1 MNLDRDLLVRI
12 ATAIG
17 IAVGGLVLGLLV
29 RSVLLRWV
37 LGLVKRTPT
46 EVDEMIVEAIRP
58 RVPWWFAAAGVTI
71 AARIVDLPPEV
82 RPWVDRV
89 VQAAVILSA
98 AGAVSSFLT
107 RFVSASASRFP
118 DAIAATTLSQ
128 RLIRVSVL
136 SAGLLLAANRL
147 GISILPVLTA
157 LGVGSVAVALAL
169 QPTLSNLFAGFH
181 IIFGRMV
188 RVGDFVELESGQQ
201 GFVSDVGWRNT
212 RIRELANNVVVVPN
226 SRMTQII
233 VRNYAF
239 PQSEQSVVVEVGV
252 SYDSDLERVE
262 QETLAVAREVL
273 REAPGA
279 VPEFEP
285 LVRFHTFG
293 DSAVGFSVILRVRG
307 FTDRGPVTHAFVKR
321 LHRRFGELGIEIPFP
336 QRVVRTV
343 ASPPPAAPTP
353 EAP

>member
-1 MNLDRDLLVRI
+1 MNVDHDLVVRI

-17 IAVGGLVLGLLV
+17 IVAGSLALGLLV
-29 RSVLLRWV
+29 RGVLLRWG
-37 LGLVKRTPT
+37 LRLVKRTST
-46 EVDEMIVEAIRP
+46 ELDEMIVEAVSP
-58 RVPWWFAAAGVTI
+58 RVPWWCAAAGVVA
-71 AARIVDLPPEV
+71 AARFADLPPEM

-89 VQAAVILSA
+89 VQAAVVLSV
-98 AGAVSSFLT
+98 AGAISAFLT
-107 RFVSASASRFP
+107 RFVSATANRFP

-128 RLIRVSVL
+128 KLIRVSVL
-136 SAGLLLAANRL
+136 GAGLLLAANRL

-201 GFVSDVGWRNT
+201 GFVTDVGWRNT

-239 PQSEQSVVVEVGV
+239 PQSEQSVIVEVGV

-273 REAPGA
+273 REAAGA

-285 LVRFHTFG
+285 LVRFHSFG
-293 DSAVGFSVILRVRG
+293 DSAIGFSVVLRVRG

-343 ASPPPAAPTP
+343 ASLPAAAPAP